1 MDRVI
6 LKLSHDALSKAG
18 FPTKVL
24 PGRLAFK
31 PEEKLQVVTGRDVD
45 IGEL

>member
-24 PGRLAFK
+24 AGRLAFE
-31 PEEKLQVVTGRDVD
+31 PEEKLQGVTGRDMNTQ
-45 IGEL
+45 